1 MPCTRTGIPLRSIPT
16 GDGHV
21 GRVKAKEE
29 TMRSIVFQIVFISV
43 LLSFVGCFH
52 GEKISRVRP
61 GTSIEELHSI
71 MGHQE
76 GYKKIGDYEIY
87 SYYNKLI
94 SGWAWDR
101 ADYHYIVKDGKVV
114 EYGAGEIRQNQH
126 TGVVFIM
133 PLK

>member
-1 MPCTRTGIPLRSIPT
+1 
-16 GDGHV
+16 
-21 GRVKAKEE
+21 
-29 TMRSIVFQIVFISV
+29 MRSIVFQIVFISV

>member
-1 MPCTRTGIPLRSIPT
+1 MRTIIFLP
-16 GDGHV
+16 V
-21 GRVKAKEE
+21 V
-29 TMRSIVFQIVFISV
+29 ISV
-43 LLSFVGCFH
+43 LLALAGCFH
-52 GEKISRVRP
+52 GEKISRVHP
-61 GTSIEELHSI
+61 GMSIEELHTI

-76 GYKKIGDYEIY
+76 GYKKIGDYEVY

-114 EYGAGEIRQNQH
+114 EYGAGEIRQNQN

>member
-1 MPCTRTGIPLRSIPT
+1 M
-16 GDGHV
+16 
-21 GRVKAKEE
+21 KAIIFK
-29 TMRSIVFQIVFISV
+29 MVILSA
-43 LLSFVGCFH
+43 LLSLVGCFH
-52 GEKISRVRP
+52 GEKIGRVYP
-61 GTSIEELHSI
+61 GMPVEELHSM

-76 GYKKIGDYEIY
+76 GYKEIGDYEVY

-114 EYGAGEIRQNQH
+114 EYGAGEIRQNQN

>member
-1 MPCTRTGIPLRSIPT
+1 MGYSM
-16 GDGHV
+16 GD
-21 GRVKAKEE
+21 
-29 TMRSIVFQIVFISV
+29 MRAIVFQIVFLLAFIS
-43 LLSFVGCFH
+43 LVGCTH
-52 GEKISRVRP
+52 GEKISRVHP
-61 GTSIEELHSI
+61 GMPVEGLHSI

-76 GYKKIGDYEIY
+76 GYKKIGDYEVY

-114 EYGAGEIRQNQH
+114 EYGAGEIRQNQN
-126 TGVVFIM
+126 TGAVFIV

>member
-1 MPCTRTGIPLRSIPT
+1 M
-16 GDGHV
+16 
-21 GRVKAKEE
+21 RVKSFLIAVA
-29 TMRSIVFQIVFISV
+29 TM
-43 LLSFVGCFH
+43 LALAGCFH
-52 GEKISRVRP
+52 GEKISRVYP
-61 GTSIEELHSI
+61 GMSIEELHTI

-76 GYKKIGDYEIY
+76 GYKKIGDYEVY

-114 EYGAGEIRQNQH
+114 EYGAGEIRQNQN

-133 PLK
+133 PLQ